1 MSTARA
7 PVAVSETAQ
16 PMTCSPW
23 CMGWFPEGFDM
34 ADVQEANALRAA
46 LAGGP
51 CSSLALAVCLS
62 SKG

>member
-1 MSTARA
+1 
-7 PVAVSETAQ
+7 
-16 PMTCSPW
+16 
-23 CMGWFPEGFDM
+23 M